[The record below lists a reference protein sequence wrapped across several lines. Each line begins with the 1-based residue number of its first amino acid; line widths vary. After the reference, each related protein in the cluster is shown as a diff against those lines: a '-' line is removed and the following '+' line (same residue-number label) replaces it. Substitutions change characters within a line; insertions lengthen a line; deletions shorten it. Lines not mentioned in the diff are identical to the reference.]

1 MFLGRVSSS
10 VVCHA
15 TGFYPKEINMTLK
28 RDGEE
33 MQEDVYM
40 GETLPNGDGT
50 YQKRAVLTVSPEQR
64 TRSQYTCE
72 VEHAS
77 GLIIKTLTEPGWSS
91 GEMAEMCIFTHYS
104 VSVVV
109 FCCVLI

>member
-1 MFLGRVSSS
+1 MFQGRVSSS

-15 TGFYPKEINMTLK
+15 TGFHPKAVNMTWK
-28 RDGEE
+28 RDGEVI
-33 MQEDVYM
+33 QEDVYV

-50 YQKRAVLTVSPEQR
+50 YQKRAELTVSPEER
-64 TRSQYTCE
+64 KRSQYTCE

-91 GEMAEMCIFTHYS
+91 GEMAEMCILTHYS

>member
-1 MFLGRVSSS
+1 
-10 VVCHA
+10 
-15 TGFYPKEINMTLK
+15 MTWK

-33 MQEDVYM
+33 MQEDVDV

-72 VEHAS
+72 VEHA
-77 GLIIKTLTEPGWSS
+77 GVLIIKTLTVPGRSL
-91 GEMAEMCIFTHYS
+91 GEMAEMYILTHYS
-104 VSVVV
+104 V
-109 FCCVLI
+109 CCCFLLCLRDSR